1 MRWKYVLVAALV
13 AVSAVALAQSIITT
27 PQPPPPTLP
36 PVIVTAP
43 SFSGTV
49 ICRGAGCAAML
60 EGMRQ
65 ETFNPDMYTH
75 QPLPEDDFI
84 DDGQFCE
91 NLKAQR
97 PAGCNAPNPPASPGI
112 IVPGKPNWQPNGCG
126 TGGMA
131 NWFVNLVLTV
141 TSDQAYSGNLNKPY
155 PGVSFQGS
163 CNSHDQC
170 WAQGGGRGTCDLQF
184 RDSMNG
190 ACAQLGFSSASAT
203 CMGFAS
209 TYHGAVSTTNASNSA
224 YANSVQAHACAIWAS
239 DMRENSCE
247 N

>member
-1 MRWKYVLVAALV
+1 
-13 AVSAVALAQSIITT
+13 
-27 PQPPPPTLP
+27 
-36 PVIVTAP
+36 
-43 SFSGTV
+43 
-49 ICRGAGCAAML
+49 
-60 EGMRQ
+60 
-65 ETFNPDMYTH
+65 
-75 QPLPEDDFI
+75 
-84 DDGQFCE
+84 
-91 NLKAQR
+91 
-97 PAGCNAPNPPASPGI
+97 
-112 IVPGKPNWQPNGCG
+112 
-126 TGGMA
+126 MA

-141 TSDQAYSGNLNKPY
+141 TSNQAYSGNLNEPY

-190 ACAQLGFSSASAT
+190 ACDQLGYSSASAT

-224 YANSVQAHACAIWAS
+224 YANSVQARACAIWAS